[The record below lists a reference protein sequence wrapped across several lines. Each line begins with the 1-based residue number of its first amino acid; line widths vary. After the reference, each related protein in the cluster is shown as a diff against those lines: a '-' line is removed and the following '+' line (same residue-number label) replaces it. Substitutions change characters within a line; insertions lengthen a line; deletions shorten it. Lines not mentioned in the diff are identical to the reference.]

1 MIFMSKMSTESVKA
15 QNETIQ
21 MTDGEGNEII
31 GLVRVIKVV
40 NPNAD
45 DGGRPFHL
53 EFDMSDELW
62 NQIVFYGSEILNS
75 VDLLNAGIRG
85 AILETID
92 TRQKNSKK
100 V

>member
-1 MIFMSKMSTESVKA
+1 MSDSDSDV
-15 QNETIQ
+15 IH
-21 MTDGEGNEII
+21 MTDGDGNEIVGTI
-31 GLVRVIKVV
+31 RVVKVV

-53 EFDMSDELW
+53 QFDMPDELW
-62 NQIVFYGSEILNS
+62 NQIVYYGSEILNS

-92 TRQKNSKK
+92 ARRGSGKK
-100 V
+100 G

>member
-1 MIFMSKMSTESVKA
+1 MS
-15 QNETIQ
+15 NDETIH
-21 MTDGEGNEII
+21 MTDGDGNEIMGMI
-31 GLVRVIKVV
+31 RVVKVV

-45 DGGRPFHL
+45 EEGGRPFHL
-53 EFDMSDELW
+53 EFDMPDELW
-62 NQIVFYGSEILNS
+62 NQIVYYGSEILNS

-92 TRQKNSKK
+92 ARQKNSKK

>member
-1 MIFMSKMSTESVKA
+1 MSDSDSDV
-15 QNETIQ
+15 IH
-21 MTDGEGNEII
+21 MTDGDGNEIVGTI
-31 GLVRVIKVV
+31 RVVKVV

-53 EFDMSDELW
+53 QFDMPDELW
-62 NQIVFYGSEILNS
+62 NQIVYYGSEILNS

-92 TRQKNSKK
+92 ARSGSGKK